1 MADIM
6 NIKILDDG
14 TIQVSTDK
22 ISQKNHASAD
32 DFLEELESMLGGT
45 RTTKEKEGVAHV
57 HHHHHGHHGHHH
69 HKKQNS

>member
-22 ISQKNHASAD
+22 VSQKNHASAD
-32 DFLEELESMLGGT
+32 DFLAELESMLGGT
-45 RTTKEKEGVAHV
+45 RTTKKKDGVTHT
-57 HHHHHGHHGHHH
+57 HTHS
-69 HKKQNS
+69 HKKQRS